1 MIIHPLTWVCCME
14 TRSNIAK
21 ILRGQIAEIQGKT
34 SILAVYLF
42 GSCLKSDTGKA
53 SDIDLAFLL
62 DEKAYKSDPIEAMSP
77 AHLIAAQVGMKV
89 DKETDVTIL
98 NSASLE
104 IAYEVVTT
112 GKCLFELDPDMRM
125 EYELKIKGMYFDFK
139 PFLEELRAKSLAHL

>member
-1 MIIHPLTWVCCME
+1 MDTFLT
-14 TRSNIAK
+14 IAG
-21 ILRGQIAEIQGKT
+21 ILRKQIAESQRRTFI
-34 SILAVYLF
+34 IAVYLF
-42 GSCLKSDTGKA
+42 GSCLNSGRREA

-62 DEKAYKSDPIEAMSP
+62 DEESYKSDPIEAMSP
-77 AHLIAAQVGMKV
+77 AHLIAAQIGVKF

-98 NSASLE
+98 NSSSLE

-125 EYELKIKGMYFDFK
+125 EYELKIKGMYFDFR

>member
-1 MIIHPLTWVCCME
+1 MKLDRT
-14 TRSNIAK
+14 TNITDDL
-21 ILRGQIAEIQGKT
+21 IRYFNSSQVDE
-34 SILAVYLF
+34 SVVAVYLF
-42 GSCLKSDTGKA
+42 GSLIKSETKNS

-62 DEKAYKSDPIEAMSP
+62 DEQAYKTDPIDAMSP
-77 AHLIAAQVGMKV
+77 AHLIAAQFGMKV

>member
-1 MIIHPLTWVCCME
+1 MDTFLT
-14 TRSNIAK
+14 IAG
-21 ILRGQIAEIQGKT
+21 ILREQIAEGQSRTFI
-34 SILAVYLF
+34 IAVYLF
-42 GSCLKSDTGKA
+42 GSCLNNDRRET

-62 DEKAYKSDPIEAMSP
+62 DEESYKSDPIEAMSP
-77 AHLIAAQVGMKV
+77 AHLIAVQVGVKF

-98 NSASLE
+98 NSSSLE

-139 PFLEELRAKSLAHL
+139 PFLEELRAKRLARI